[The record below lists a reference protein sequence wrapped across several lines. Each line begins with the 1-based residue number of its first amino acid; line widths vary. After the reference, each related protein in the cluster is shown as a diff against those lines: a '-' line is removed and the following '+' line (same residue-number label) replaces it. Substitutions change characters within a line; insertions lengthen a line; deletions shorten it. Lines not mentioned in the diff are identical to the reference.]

1 MYKVTNGMSPEILI
15 DVFMLRDETHYHLR
29 HTAQFLVDLIHIV
42 FNGSET
48 KFWSKNMITNTN

>member
-29 HTAQFLVDLIHIV
+29 HTAQFLVDLIHSV